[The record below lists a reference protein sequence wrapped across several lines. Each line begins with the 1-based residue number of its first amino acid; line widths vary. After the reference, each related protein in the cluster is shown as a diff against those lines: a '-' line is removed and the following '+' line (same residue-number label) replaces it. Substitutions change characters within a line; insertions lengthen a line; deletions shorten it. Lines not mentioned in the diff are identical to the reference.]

1 MAKMFKKVNGVWKP
15 LTLSKNMDG
24 TFKKIKKAFRKIDGV
39 WRPIHSGVVEFTFAS
54 SITATTPT
62 GILLSNYIDPNS
74 ADEFVITVNSGVTL
88 SGMTGTTGA
97 AGYNNTKYALVSNCH
112 GTNYGSGGNGGN
124 GEVGG
129 YPLNFTGFE
138 TKKVTIVNNGVL
150 KGGSGGKGGN
160 GGAPNLY
167 YLGCGDSAY
176 GGCGGAGGAGRTVIA
191 SSLPASFSIL
201 GNPFTA
207 GSAGTA
213 GTANNVSGSGDCPAS
228 CFLRGS
234 LVLMADGS
242 QKPIEDVKI
251 GEEVRGAFGG
261 VNTVMFYERPP
272 LAGRYMYKI
281 NGLWNTEEHG
291 FLRGDRKGFLFI
303 NKDYVEKNSYNTY
316 HTLMDKDG
324 IEFSYL
330 RKGLGKIPRSDVKLG
345 DYVYGINGPTQVTSL
360 EKAKFEEQTLYHL
373 YVDGDH
379 TYCISDIFVSS
390 FTTEEQLHFIEKLG
404 EEE

>member
-1 MAKMFKKVNGVWKP
+1 
-15 LTLSKNMDG
+15 
-24 TFKKIKKAFRKIDGV
+24 
-39 WRPIHSGVVEFTFAS
+39 
-54 SITATTPT
+54 
-62 GILLSNYIDPNS
+62 
-74 ADEFVITVNSGVTL
+74 
-88 SGMTGTTGA
+88 
-97 AGYNNTKYALVSNCH
+97 
-112 GTNYGSGGNGGN
+112 
-124 GEVGG
+124 
-129 YPLNFTGFE
+129 
-138 TKKVTIVNNGVL
+138 
-150 KGGSGGKGGN
+150 
-160 GGAPNLY
+160 
-167 YLGCGDSAY
+167 
-176 GGCGGAGGAGRTVIA
+176 
-191 SSLPASFSIL
+191 
-201 GNPFTA
+201 
-207 GSAGTA
+207 
-213 GTANNVSGSGDCPAS
+213 
-228 CFLRGS
+228 
-234 LVLMADGS
+234 MADGS

-281 NGLWNTEEHG
+281 NDLWNTEEHG
-291 FLRGDRKGFLFI
+291 FLRGDRRGFLFI
-303 NKDYVEKNSYNTY
+303 NKDYVEKHSYDTY
-316 HTLMDKDG
+316 HTLIDKDG